1 MIKHVVFYKLKDN
14 TEESRNAVV
23 EKFESMR
30 GKIDVLRSIEAGKD
44 KMGSGRS
51 YDVCLICTFDS
62 MEDLKAYADHPV
74 HLPVKAYIGE
84 VVERSVSVDFEE

>member
-1 MIKHVVFYKLKDN
+1 MIKHVVLYKLKDN

-51 YDVCLICTFDS
+51 V
-62 MEDLKAYADHPV
+62 
-74 HLPVKAYIGE
+74 
-84 VVERSVSVDFEE
+84 